1 MRAPSLEHC
10 VGGALRPRAVGGPG
24 VSAAQVAPPLAREEA
39 PVLGGVR
46 WSRTLFVRLKHTW
59 TRLQQEEKAAL
70 DDPVGARVRL
80 PACAVAGTH
89 LASLACLMPDA
100 WRLGSPEAAERRR

>member
-1 MRAPSLEHC
+1 M
-10 VGGALRPRAVGGPG
+10 
-24 VSAAQVAPPLAREEA
+24 QVAPPLAREEA
-39 PVLGGVR
+39 PVSGGVR

-80 PACAVAGTH
+80 PACAAGRTH
-89 LASLACLMPDA
+89 PATPTCLMPFVVQPWGHLKQQSGGGEPLADVTPT
-100 WRLGSPEAAERRR
+100 SEAHALT